1 MQLDVGFH
9 VRWRRRLHRQRWA
22 VVGGLLW
29 WCQTLEISAF
39 ACWLPF
45 TKANLKSQSM
55 EDGCSPLPRTTENAR
70 IHGGD
75 YITWVRRLQCESE
88 LYKTKHRAGI
98 PEKHTRWKE
107 RKKEKALDRY
117 HAETYHWAES
127 VAVVPSPSTPILC
140 CSSGSNQLSSTVAFT
155 LLMYSF
161 IFSRYS

>member
-1 MQLDVGFH
+1 M
-9 VRWRRRLHRQRWA
+9 
-22 VVGGLLW
+22 VVPLSR
-29 WCQTLEISAF
+29 E
-39 ACWLPF
+39 
-45 TKANLKSQSM
+45 
-55 EDGCSPLPRTTENAR
+55 LPRTLEFTAVIILHGYADYNAR
-70 IHGGD
+70 VKC
-75 YITWVRRLQCESE
+75 TRRNIVLGSPKNIQDG
-88 LYKTKHRAGI
+88 K
-98 PEKHTRWKE
+98 KE